1 MSFNEI
7 YSKDT
12 SEKYR
17 PSSLQKTNTSTTL
30 STATTTSNLGI
41 NGMGFSS
48 RAQFAANVH
57 VLVKCIECNR
67 PRVLYSQSRLSS
79 EEEDLLKNFIETIDY
94 TCGTI
99 FYRISDLSKPGNN
112 CNIDVADL
120 QETKNGMNDDDN
132 NINDMDDDKF
142 VDELPTEQQC
152 VNNGSLK
159 VLFSCVFVNAKLT
172 CLIPMEVPY
181 FSFRLY
187 PDVCFQ
193 CSEEEILSQHSPENS
208 RIVLNIM

>member
-41 NGMGFSS
+41 N
-48 RAQFAANVH
+48 
-57 VLVKCIECNR
+57 
-67 PRVLYSQSRLSS
+67 

-159 VLFSCVFVNAKLT
+159 AKWFKPKWVKL
-172 CLIPMEVPY
+172 LG
-181 FSFRLY
+181 
-187 PDVCFQ
+187 D
-193 CSEEEILSQHSPENS
+193 
-208 RIVLNIM
+208 